1 MSFRRRALANVL
13 DGSFDAIA
21 RAGSL
26 HPLSRP
32 ESHGLERIAGIPY
45 GEGPDHVLDAWRPVE
60 RNGPL
65 PVVLY
70 LHGGGFRA
78 LSKDTHYV
86 MAIAFARRGYLV
98 LSANYRL
105 SPMHKFPSAAMD
117 ACAAWVWATEHARE
131 LGGDPS
137 RMAVAGE
144 SAGGN
149 LTSVVAL
156 CSAWKRPEP
165 WARAVWEAQH
175 RPIAALPACG
185 ILQVSPVERRVGGY
199 FGREVIANVADS
211 YLPVGSD
218 LDCSLADP
226 VCVVE
231 QHPPDRTP
239 PPFFLACGTRDPL
252 IADSRRMAAAL
263 RGHGVPVELR
273 EYAGEV
279 HAFHAF
285 FWLDNSR
292 RCWAEMHS
300 FLDRAVSA
308 SPPPPS

>member
-13 DGSFDAIA
+13 DGSFDALA
-21 RAGSL
+21 RLGSL

-32 ESHGLERIAGIPY
+32 ESHGLERIAGIRY
-45 GEGPDHVLDAWRPVE
+45 GEGPAHLLDAWRPVE
-60 RNGPL
+60 RAGPL
-65 PVVLY
+65 PVVVY

-98 LSANYRL
+98 LSADYRL
-105 SPMHKFPSAAMD
+105 GPEHKFPAAAMD
-117 ACAAWVWATEHARE
+117 ACAAWVWATEHAAE

-156 CSAWKRPEP
+156 CSAWRRPEP
-165 WARAVWEAQH
+165 WARAVWDAPH
-175 RPIAALPACG
+175 RPVAALPACG
-185 ILQVSPVERRVGGY
+185 ILQVSPVERALRGYVGG
-199 FGREVIANVADS
+199 EIIANVADT
-211 YLPVGSD
+211 YLPGDGV
-218 LDCSLADP
+218 DCALADP

-231 QHPPDRTP
+231 QHAPDRP
-239 PPFFLACGTRDPL
+239 APPFFLPCGTRDPL
-252 IADSRRMAAAL
+252 IEDSRRMAAAL
-263 RGHGVPVELR
+263 RAHGVPAELR

-285 FWLDNSR
+285 YWLNSSR
-292 RCWAEMHS
+292 RCWAEMHA
-300 FLDRAVSA
+300 FLERAVSA